1 MPEPRFTEAAS
12 NVPFFTAV
20 SRFSPSRCIPGNF
33 SCKTRPHF
41 RIARQAFHRIF
52 RCVHFSTKADLRF
65 VHKQVP
71 LDHSCGLISYP
82 TQKKPPMKK
91 ISRRTPPPNI
101 PPEKPAANHSLK
113 SKPESMLTVKKQ
125 TARGLLALVQAYH
138 GQGIF
143 TRIFHRQ
150 ILRPTDYFSGL
161 LAILPP
167 FLG

>member
-1 MPEPRFTEAAS
+1 MCALIKAALS
-12 NVPFFTAV
+12 LFRCSQPFPGFPLPGAFRGT
-20 SRFSPSRCIPGNF
+20 SRAKP
-33 SCKTRPHF
+33 
-41 RIARQAFHRIF
+41 ARIF
-52 RCVHFSTKADLRF
+52 PLRGRLSTGFFGVFTFPPRQICVLCN
-65 VHKQVP
+65 KQVP
-71 LDHSCGLISYP
+71 LDHSCDLISYP

-91 ISRRTPPPNI
+91 ISRRALPPNV

-125 TARGLLALVQAYH
+125 TARGMLALVQAYH

-150 ILRPTDYFSGL
+150 ILRSIHHFSGL

>member
-1 MPEPRFTEAAS
+1 MCALIKAALSLSVVHGRFPVFPFPVHSGELLVQNPPAFSHCEAGFPPDFSVCSLFHQGRSAFCATSKCRLTIPVTSFLIPRKRS
-12 NVPFFTAV
+12 
-20 SRFSPSRCIPGNF
+20 
-33 SCKTRPHF
+33 
-41 RIARQAFHRIF
+41 
-52 RCVHFSTKADLRF
+52 
-65 VHKQVP
+65 
-71 LDHSCGLISYP
+71 
-82 TQKKPPMKK
+82 PPMKK

-113 SKPESMLTVKKQ
+113 SEPESMLTVKKQ
-125 TARGLLALVQAYH
+125 TARGMLALVQAYH

-150 ILRPTDYFSGL
+150 ILRSIHHFSGL

>member
-1 MPEPRFTEAAS
+1 MCALSSKPPLAF
-12 NVPFFTAV
+12 PLFTAV

-33 SCKTRPHF
+33 PCKTRPHF
-41 RIARQAFHRIF
+41 PIARQAFHRIF

-65 VHKQVP
+65 VQRQVP
-71 LDHSCGLISYP
+71 LDHSSDLISYP

-91 ISRRTPPPNI
+91 ISRRTLPPNA

-113 SKPESMLTVKKQ
+113 SKPESMLIVKKQ
-125 TARGLLALVQAYH
+125 TARGMLALVQAYH

-150 ILRPTDYFSGL
+150 ILRSIHHFSGL

>member
-1 MPEPRFTEAAS
+1 MCALIKAALSLSVVHGRSPVFPFPVHSGELLVQNPPAFSHCEAGF
-12 NVPFFTAV
+12 PPD
-20 SRFSPSRCIPGNF
+20 FSVCSLFHQGR
-33 SCKTRPHF
+33 S
-41 RIARQAFHRIF
+41 AF
-52 RCVHFSTKADLRF
+52 CAETSAA
-65 VHKQVP
+65 
-71 LDHSCGLISYP
+71 DHSCDLISYP

-91 ISRRTPPPNI
+91 ISRRTLPPNA

-125 TARGLLALVQAYH
+125 TARGMLALVQAYH

-150 ILRPTDYFSGL
+150 ILRSIHHFSGL

>member
-1 MPEPRFTEAAS
+1 MCALIKAALSLSVVHGRFPVFPFPVHSGELLVQNPPAFSHCEA
-12 NVPFFTAV
+12 
-20 SRFSPSRCIPGNF
+20 G
-33 SCKTRPHF
+33 
-41 RIARQAFHRIF
+41 FHRIF

-65 VHKQVP
+65 VHKQLP
-71 LDHSCGLISYP
+71 LDHSCDLISYP

-91 ISRRTPPPNI
+91 ISRRTLPPNV

-113 SKPESMLTVKKQ
+113 SKPESTLPVKKQ
-125 TARGLLALVQAYH
+125 TARGMLALVQAYH

-150 ILRPTDYFSGL
+150 ILRSIHHFSGL